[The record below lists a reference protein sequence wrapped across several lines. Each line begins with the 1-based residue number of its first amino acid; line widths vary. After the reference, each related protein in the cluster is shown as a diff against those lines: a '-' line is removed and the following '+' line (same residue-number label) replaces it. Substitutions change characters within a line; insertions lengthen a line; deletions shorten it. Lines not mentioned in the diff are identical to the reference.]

1 MFSHHRKL
9 HKFLAHFLEL
19 VSFVELGFCELL
31 GLESESSA
39 ESGCYYSSIWN
50 IFFVFF
56 CSTSNSQQ
64 KKKKK
69 LQFIDSQLQF
79 DEALIFSLIVVI
91 IK

>member
-39 ESGCYYSSIWN
+39 ESGCYYSSTWN

-56 CSTSNSQQ
+56 AAPVILSKKRKKTTIHRFTTS
-64 KKKKK
+64 
-69 LQFIDSQLQF
+69 IR
-79 DEALIFSLIVVI
+79 
-91 IK
+91 